1 MKKFYILVLAC
12 AISAFCL
19 AQDPYSYEVVSDTTI
34 DIEGISAYFQRPIGN
49 DGSYLPYYV
58 IDIYQDN
65 SEEFFISIAFLAQS
79 DGSFEGKYTVSA
91 SPNSVAPGQFLQSSG
106 VHDGGIWPTYVC
118 RMLPDG
124 GWDAYHAF
132 FINGGEMNI
141 KYTDVD
147 EFEVEITATFTTVH
161 GSTINLH
168 YLGDVPA
175 GMHTAVNDVEAER
188 LDVTVSGHTMHCLAA
203 EPYKVYGMNGSLIYY
218 GTANEIELPADGMY
232 VVLTQSGKTAKVAVR

>member
-34 DIEGISAYFQRPIGN
+34 DIEGISAYFQHPIGN

-106 VHDGGIWPTYVC
+106 VHDNGIWPTYVC